1 MSPLMKLKQS
11 SPFELLCAAL
21 LLSLCAGSASAAG
34 ASGARAES
42 ASCAVPAFPARWQE
56 DGDTGIVTLA
66 VLVGADGKVM
76 ASKLLHSSGITRV
89 DRASLKASSQCTFQP
104 GARDQ
109 SMPAWTKVRYNW
121 VVE

>member
-1 MSPLMKLKQS
+1 MSPSIKQS

-34 ASGARAES
+34 ASLARAES
-42 ASCAVPAFPARWQE
+42 GTCAVPEFPVRWQE
-56 DGDTGIVTLA
+56 DGVSGVVTVE
-66 VLVGADGKVM
+66 VLVGADGKVT
-76 ASKLLHSSGITRV
+76 ASRLLDSSGIGRV
-89 DRASLKASSQCTFQP
+89 DRASLKASAQCKFQP

-109 SMPAWTKVRYNW
+109 SAPAWTKVRYSW

>member
-34 ASGARAES
+34 GSAARLES

-76 ASKLLHSSGITRV
+76 ASKLLSSSGIARV

-104 GARDQ
+104 GAKDQ
-109 SMPAWTKVRYNW
+109 SMPAWTKVRYSW